1 MKPHTSSKRLS
12 PKQRLRIQTRHRV
25 SIERFGYQP
34 QALYWS
40 SREIQQ
46 VRFDILARVFAQQA
60 PRREKGAFSVLD
72 VGCGFADLRNYL
84 WDKGLDIDYVG
95 IDLSEDMVQSARF
108 QYPDIQVRQGDLFD
122 QDFAAEQFEFVLL
135 SGALNEVV
143 ESDQK
148 GQKTGQGSYAKAVI
162 AEMYR
167 ICSKGVAF
175 NLLDARNE
183 WVASRPDLQSFVPQ
197 EVVDYCQTFAERV
210 VWEDGYLDNDFTVFL
225 YKSAETVEA

>member
-1 MKPHTSSKRLS
+1 MKPHTSSERLS

-46 VRFDILARVFAQQA
+46 IRFDILSRVFAQQA
-60 PRREKGAFSVLD
+60 PRGEESAFSVLD

-108 QYPDIQVRQGDLFD
+108 QYPDIQVQQGDLFD
-122 QDFAAEQFEFVLL
+122 QGFAAEQFEFVLL

-143 ESDQK
+143 EADQE
-148 GQKTGQGSYAKAVI
+148 GQGRYAKAI
-162 AEMYR
+162 ISEMYR

-183 WVASRPDLQSFVPQ
+183 WIASRPDLQSFVPQ
-197 EVVDYCQTFAERV
+197 EIVNYCQTFADRV
-210 VWEDGYLDNDFTVFL
+210 AWEDGYLDNDFTVFL
-225 YKSAETVEA
+225 YKDAETVDA